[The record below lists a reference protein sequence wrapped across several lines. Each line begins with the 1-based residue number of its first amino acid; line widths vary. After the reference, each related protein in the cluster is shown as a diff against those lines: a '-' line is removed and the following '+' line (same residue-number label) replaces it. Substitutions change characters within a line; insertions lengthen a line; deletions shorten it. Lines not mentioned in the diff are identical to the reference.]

1 MVDGYIPV
9 VASLSSVG
17 GDGGKQIMTIIERRD
32 MVGNVGQI
40 ISDFKKTCSLGL
52 VYTSVSTVSFL
63 DLGS

>member
-1 MVDGYIPV
+1 MPV

-17 GDGGKQIMTIIERRD
+17 EDGGKQIMTITERRD

-40 ISDFKKTCSLGL
+40 ITDFLKTCNLGL
-52 VYTSVSTVSFL
+52 VYTSGSTVSFL